1 MISTKRY
8 VCLQVLDYSDDNGNQ
23 GQMSRNSSNYSSSSP
38 FLFLLARLTQSQ
50 SQFSNFSHKLKIHL
64 IISRVVTL
72 CTLFTEWEL

>member
-1 MISTKRY
+1 MFAYKCKITAMIMETKGKCPEIHRIILP
-8 VCLQVLDYSDDNGNQ
+8 VP
-23 GQMSRNSSNYSSSSP
+23 SS
-38 FLFLLARLTQSQ
+38 LFLLARLTQSQ